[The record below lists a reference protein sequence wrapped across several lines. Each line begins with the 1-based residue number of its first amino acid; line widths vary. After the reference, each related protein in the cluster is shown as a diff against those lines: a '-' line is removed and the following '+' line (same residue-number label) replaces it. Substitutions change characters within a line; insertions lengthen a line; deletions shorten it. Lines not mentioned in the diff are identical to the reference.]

1 MAEEKKTYPM
11 LPVAHWWELR
21 KKFKQSIPGV
31 VTDSY
36 LATVLAMKVSS
47 ARGNVLPYLKQL
59 KIIDE
64 EGKTLPRAK
73 LWRDDEHYAEVCQAM
88 MKEVYPQELLDA
100 VPDPNTHRPQAESW
114 FAHSTGTGQVAARR
128 MATFYAVLAK
138 ADATG
143 QPDKEKTERKPSEA
157 VPRKIVKASPISAPA
172 AVAQTAEKPQHA
184 GSQDHR
190 VQPPGININLQVHI
204 SADSTPD
211 QIDQI
216 FASMAKHIYQRA

>member
-11 LPVAHWWELR
+11 LPIAHWWELR

-36 LATVLAMKVSS
+36 LATVLGMKVSS
-47 ARGNVLPYLKQL
+47 ARGNVLPSLKQL
-59 KIIDE
+59 GIIDD

-73 LWRDDEHYAEVCQAM
+73 LWRDDEHYAQVCHEM
-88 MKEVYPQELLDA
+88 LKDVYPQELLDA
-100 VPDPNTHRPQAESW
+100 VSDPNTHRSQAESW
-114 FAHSTGTGQVAARR
+114 FAHNTGTGQVAARR
-128 MATFYAVLAK
+128 MSTFYAVLAA
-138 ADATG
+138 ADATA
-143 QPDKEKTERKPSEA
+143 QPDKEKKERKPSEGA
-157 VPRKIVKASPISAPA
+157 PRKVVKVSPASAPA
-172 AVAQTAEKPQHA
+172 AAGQNIEKLQH
-184 GSQDHR
+184 GGQDHR
-190 VQPPGININLQVHI
+190 PQAPGININLQVHI